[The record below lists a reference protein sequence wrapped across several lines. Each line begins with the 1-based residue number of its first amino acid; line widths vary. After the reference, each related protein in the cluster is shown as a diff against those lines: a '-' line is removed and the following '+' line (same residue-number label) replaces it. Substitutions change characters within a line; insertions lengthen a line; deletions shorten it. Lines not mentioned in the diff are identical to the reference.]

1 MIFLTQLYTNEKN
14 ALIYLFF
21 NLLDLFLKKCY
32 NAEKGGNAMQEK
44 IQSKLRQLGIR
55 DHSFLMV
62 VDFAGTLFAL
72 GPDKDHIK
80 DDYLPK
86 DAEYLSGK
94 RAIKG
99 AIELD
104 PVGCQNEELKPFQ
117 GGIRYG
123 WTVIPSVAQLL
134 RDVKGINVVA
144 SSVADNDEQVAL
156 QKQAYKD
163 NHIHIDHILTKKA
176 KKVVRKGYHPSTIV
190 VLGDTSSDVR
200 LAKEI
205 AGKMEKISPHT
216 KVICGFTPSGM
227 EQHQAVKD
235 VLKEA
240 HQNIEFI
247 SGENWSI
254 VISKLRK
261 RLPIRSQHLHQ
272 LKKIRKQKGHIKM
285 QNFGSFKQNKR

>member
-1 MIFLTQLYTNEKN
+1 MQKN
-14 ALIYLFF
+14 VQ
-21 NLLDLFLKKCY
+21 NR
-32 NAEKGGNAMQEK
+32 
-44 IQSKLRQLGIR
+44 LRQLGIR
-55 DHSFLMV
+55 DHKFLMV

-80 DDYLPK
+80 DDYLPE

-104 PVGCQNEELKPFQ
+104 PIGCQNKELKPFQ

-144 SSVADNDEQVAL
+144 SSVADIDEQASL

-163 NHIHIDHILTKKA
+163 NNIRIDHILTKDA
-176 KKVVRKGYHPSTIV
+176 KRVVRKGYRPSTIV

-200 LAKEI
+200 LAERI
-205 AGKMEKISPHT
+205 AELSNAH
-216 KVICGFTPSGM
+216 VICGFTPSGM
-227 EQHQAVKD
+227 EQHKAVQE
-235 VLKEA
+235 VLSK
-240 HQNIEFI
+240 HHPNIEFI
-247 SGENWSI
+247 SGENWGI
-254 VISKLRK
+254 VIGKLRK

-272 LKKIRKQKGHIKM
+272 FKQKVDSRKKSLYARMHRGR
-285 QNFGSFKQNKR
+285 F